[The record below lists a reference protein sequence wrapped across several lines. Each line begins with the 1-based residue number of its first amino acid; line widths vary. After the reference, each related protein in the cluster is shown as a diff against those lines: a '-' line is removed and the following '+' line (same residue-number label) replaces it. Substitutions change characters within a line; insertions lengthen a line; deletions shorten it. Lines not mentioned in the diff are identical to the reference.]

1 MTSLDRPGTTA
12 ARQESVMSKYP
23 IAVLLL
29 LVGCGAPRDPAAHNA
44 SDPASTPGSERSGSA
59 VAHQPPPHAFE
70 SHVALIPVFKE
81 FATRFAMSTDGRRF
95 AMAGFDT
102 KDAYDKT
109 IIRIHDVESNGT
121 VREFAAKFTASPP
134 LAISSNGIR
143 VAFAG
148 LDAELADVESG
159 KTRIVKR
166 KKGGSIGSSSS
177 PAMVFSADDSV
188 VWTFEGKEIIALDWE
203 SGEESQAFD
212 TGTTDVSAILPHPDN
227 VHLIVGF
234 VHGGISLLDVTT
246 GKSRT
251 LGPAQGAAGESVAG
265 GGKSPAVVTMSLSG
279 DQKWLA
285 VARKPSG
292 AELWNLESGEKAKGF
307 VTGSEPCRALWLSED
322 GSHLIA
328 QGQWLTPQDTID
340 KNVDRTMP
348 LHFVDTSNGDRIA
361 FFRLAGDGI
370 LKTTSPGVGAS
381 GDGRLLYAGLG
392 TGDVYVFDLGKT
404 LESAAITP

>member
-1 MTSLDRPGTTA
+1 MPSGRWMNSLDRPGSTA

-29 LVGCGAPRDPAAHNA
+29 LVGCDAPRDPAAA
-44 SDPASTPGSERSGSA
+44 PGPAKSGST
-59 VAHQPPPHAFE
+59 VAHKPPLHAFE

-95 AMAGFDT
+95 VMAGFDA
-102 KDAYDKT
+102 KDSYDKT

-134 LAISSNGIR
+134 LAISSNGTR
-143 VAFAG
+143 VAYAG

-159 KTRIVKR
+159 KTRVVKR
-166 KKGGSIGSSSS
+166 KRGGSIGSSTS
-177 PAMVFSADDSV
+177 PAMAFSADDSV

-203 SGEESQAFD
+203 SGEESQAFN
-212 TGTTDVSAILPHPDN
+212 TGTADISAILPHSDN

-234 VHGGISLLDVTT
+234 VHGSVSLLDVTT
-246 GKSRT
+246 GKSQT
-251 LGPAQGAAGESVAG
+251 LDPADGVAGESAAG
-265 GGKSPAVVTMSLSG
+265 GGKAPAVVTMSLSG

-292 AELWNLESGEKAKGF
+292 VELWNLESGEKAKSF
-307 VTGSEPCRALWLSED
+307 VTGSEPCRALWLSRD
-322 GSHLIA
+322 GAHLIA
-328 QGQWLTPQDTID
+328 QGQWLTPQDTIN

-348 LHFVDTSNGDRIA
+348 LHFIDTSNSDRIA

-370 LKTTSPGVGAS
+370 LKTTSSGVGAS

-392 TGDVYVFDLGKT
+392 TGEVYVFDLAKT
-404 LESAAITP
+404 LESAAPSP